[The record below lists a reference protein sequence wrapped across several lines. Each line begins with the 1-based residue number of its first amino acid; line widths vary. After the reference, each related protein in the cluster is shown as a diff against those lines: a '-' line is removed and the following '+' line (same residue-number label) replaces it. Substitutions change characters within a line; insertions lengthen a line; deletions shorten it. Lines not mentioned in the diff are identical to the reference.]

1 MDFLAANEIC
11 EWAAQR
17 GLQRTTGF
25 AIQLP
30 ELEPHSRRV

>member
-11 EWAAQR
+11 EWAAQG

-25 AIQLP
+25 AVQLL